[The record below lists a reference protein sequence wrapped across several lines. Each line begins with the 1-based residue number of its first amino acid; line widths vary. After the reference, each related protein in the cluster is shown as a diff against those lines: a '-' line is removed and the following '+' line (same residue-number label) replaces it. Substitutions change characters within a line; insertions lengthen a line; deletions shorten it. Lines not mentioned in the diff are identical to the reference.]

1 MSAPATV
8 PVTITPEAAAR
19 VAELGMQAELERMIE
34 HARQSIPGLRRIAV
48 IQFERYDLGGEPG
61 VSLEASSDCSL
72 EVGRKAWWDWVDWQV
87 TTFPPPVNEY
97 LSLSIRR
104 GA

>member
-8 PVTITPEAAAR
+8 PVTISPEAAAR
-19 VAELGMQAELERMIE
+19 VAELGMRAELEQMIE
-34 HARQSIPGLRRIAV
+34 RARQTIPGLRRIEV
-48 IQFERYDLGGEPG
+48 IRFERYDLGGEPG

-72 EVGRKAWWDWVDWQV
+72 EIGRKAWWDWVDWQV
-87 TTFPPPVNEY
+87 TTFPAAVNEH